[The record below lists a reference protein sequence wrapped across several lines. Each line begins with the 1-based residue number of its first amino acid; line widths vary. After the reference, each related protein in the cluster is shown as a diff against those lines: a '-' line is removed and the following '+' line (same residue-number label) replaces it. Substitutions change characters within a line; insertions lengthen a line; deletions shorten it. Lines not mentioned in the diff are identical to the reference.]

1 MGWLILL
8 FVQMLSITWLSLTVA
23 AVEDQTLLS
32 MEFSR
37 EEYWSGLLFPTP
49 EDLPDPGI
57 KPESLELTTGFF
69 TTVPLGKVKVKV
81 AQSCQTL
88 SSP

>member
-1 MGWLILL
+1 MSACS
-8 FVQMLSITWLSLTVA
+8 VVSNSVTPSTVA
-23 AVEDQTLLS
+23 HQTLLS

-81 AQSCQTL
+81 AQLCQTL